1 MTNEEIKAR
10 IEANETKVAR
20 AIALIEKCESKAAEL
35 KQRAAEMGIDFTD
48 CPPGT
53 RIEKHNHD
61 LLFPIL
67 TAIDA
72 KFGKCS
78 EEANNFYWNIFVK
91 YCDATEQAES
101 NRKKIEKITATI
113 DTQNAKLTR
122 KEAAKIEFEALPEII
137 KTFLANWTARAI
149 EYYMQHHDN
158 SKNDMFRYRSA
169 EYIKNAVE
177 QDAQDK
183 GIEISRKVTEKCGQI
198 TDAAGLKIGMNGTI
212 NGRIIGT
219 TGSATVETILA
230 GGYNIQCLHYRV
242 LVK

>member
-20 AIALIEKCESKAAEL
+20 AIALIEKCEKKAAEL
-35 KQRAAEMGIDFTD
+35 KQRAAEMGIVFTD
-48 CPPGT
+48 CPAGT

-61 LLFPIL
+61 LLF
-67 TAIDA
+67 AVRAEVEA

-91 YCDATEQAES
+91 YCHAIEQAES
-101 NRKKIEKITATI
+101 NREKIAKITATI
-113 DTQNAKLTR
+113 DAQNAKLTC

-137 KTFLANWTARAI
+137 KTFLANWTESAI

-158 SKNDMFRYRSA
+158 SKNDVFRYRSA
-169 EYIKNAVE
+169 EYIKTAIE
-177 QDAQDK
+177 QDAQKK
-183 GIEISRKVTEKCGQI
+183 GIEISRKVAAKCGQI
-198 TDAAGLKIGMNGTI
+198 TDAAGLQIGMDGTI

-219 TGSATVETILA
+219 SVFATVETILA
-230 GGYNIQCLHYRV
+230 GGHTIQCLHYRV